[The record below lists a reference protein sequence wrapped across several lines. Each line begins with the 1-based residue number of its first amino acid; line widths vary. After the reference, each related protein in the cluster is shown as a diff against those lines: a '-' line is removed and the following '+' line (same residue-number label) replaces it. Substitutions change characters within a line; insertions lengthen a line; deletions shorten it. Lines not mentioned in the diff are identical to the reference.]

1 MTDPIRTYQDA
12 LSRQRKQ
19 QEFIAA
25 RNKAYQDAG
34 VSVLTGRNR
43 NMGGDE
49 VKRKAAIDAQLAKDF
64 GVPAATRW
72 FQPLFNAPTPE
83 ELTRL
88 KGESDRYNLQLQ
100 GANQRIFNE
109 ANAAN
114 RNAALRDQAAALE
127 APPEQGTSDTATQAN
142 NQSFETA
149 TPGGT
154 SGRRRRNPV
163 EVGSI
168 RI

>member
-1 MTDPIRTYQDA
+1 MADAIQRYQSLQDTIA
-12 LSRQRKQ
+12 AQRKRVDDARGAWTQAFRDAPVGKEGMNQRGAALLEYGRQ
-19 QEFIAA
+19 QGELRRLTDQNVIA
-25 RNKAYQDAG
+25 K
-34 VSVLTGRNR
+34 
-43 NMGGDE
+43 GDMD
-49 VKRKAAIDAQLAKDF
+49 RFNIQLM
-64 GVPAATRW
+64 
-72 FQPLFNAPTPE
+72 
-83 ELTRL
+83 
-88 KGESDRYNLQLQ
+88 

-114 RNAALRDQAAALE
+114 RNAALQEQAAALE

>member
-1 MTDPIRTYQDA
+1 MADAIQRYQSLQENIA
-12 LSRQRKQ
+12 AQRKKVDDARGGWTQ
-19 QEFIAA
+19 AFQNAPVGKEGMNQRGGALRDYAAA
-25 RNKAYQDAG
+25 RGELNR
-34 VSVLTGRNR
+34 LTDQNVIAK
-43 NMGGDE
+43 GDMD
-49 VKRKAAIDAQLAKDF
+49 RFNIQLM
-64 GVPAATRW
+64 
-72 FQPLFNAPTPE
+72 
-83 ELTRL
+83 
-88 KGESDRYNLQLQ
+88 

-114 RNAALRDQAAALE
+114 RNAALQEQAAALE

-142 NQSFETA
+142 NQAFETA